1 MLTRDGNE
9 VLIEEIV
16 DTGTQQA
23 IIRTHYGWATK
34 LVITGGNTVTAGA
47 PLLLAVAYWD
57 WQGNPLPDENQPVHI
72 TVTGPGQAQELAL
85 MPTNGQA
92 EFDFVSAV
100 AGTFKIRATAEFP
113 CDPTE
118 LEVAVT

>member
-1 MLTRDGNE
+1 MHRIEDNIVYRVLELEDGGE
-9 VLIEEIV
+9 VLAAV
-16 DTGTQQA
+16 C
-23 IIRTHYGWATK
+23 HATK
-34 LVITGGNTVTAGA
+34 LIISGDRVTITNNVLSLKVT
-47 PLLLAVAYWD
+47 YRD
-57 WQGNPLPDENQPVHI
+57 WQGNLLLDENQPVHI
-72 TVTGPGQAQELAL
+72 TVTGPGQAQELVL